1 VTTLLL
7 GRLASPR
14 RRHDLGLRV
23 VERNYIV
30 YRSTWMVIVSGFFEP
45 LFYLFSLG
53 IGLDAYVG
61 EVALSGG
68 GQVSYTAF
76 VAPALLAASAMN
88 GAFYDATNVFWK
100 LRYEKVYD
108 AMLATPVGPRDIAVG
123 ETIWAL
129 VRCLIYAAA
138 FFAVIGAMGL
148 VESWWAV
155 LVLPAALLIGLT
167 FAGIGI
173 AAMTFMRSWQDFD
186 LIQLV
191 MLPMFLFSAT
201 FFPLSVYPEA
211 IQWLVRALPLY
222 HAATL
227 MRALTTGAVGWAQ
240 LVDVAYLV
248 ALGLVGIAV
257 SSRRIRGALIT

>member
-1 VTTLLL
+1 MTTLLL
-7 GRLASPR
+7 GRLSPSR
-14 RRHDLGLRV
+14 RRHDLSLRV

-61 EVALSGG
+61 GVTVAGG
-68 GQVSYTAF
+68 EEVSYTAF

-108 AMLATPVGPRDIAVG
+108 AMLATPVGPRDLAVG

-129 VRCLIYAAA
+129 ARCLIYATS
-138 FFAVIGAMGL
+138 FFVVIGAMGL

-155 LVLPAALLIGLT
+155 LVLPAAALIGLA
-167 FAGIGI
+167 FAGVGI

-211 IQWLVRALPLY
+211 LQWVVRALPLY
-222 HAATL
+222 HAVSL
-227 MRALTTGAVGWAQ
+227 MRALTTGAVGWVQ

-248 ALGLVGIAV
+248 ALGLAGVAV
-257 SSRRIRGALIT
+257 SARRIRGALIK